1 MNEMTCIHC
10 GAPLDGRY
18 HLNGWLSSCG
28 VPAYECYNGCG
39 PLCDAGVDWYAEN
52 TIKTLA
58 GRMLINS
65 REAAVKE
72 QRLAVCRCPTALVS
86 EGVLRRDWDQPEEDA
101 AWKDL

>member
-1 MNEMTCIHC
+1 MIELRCVHC
-10 GAPLDGRY
+10 DKALVGRY
-18 HLNGWLSSCG
+18 HLSPWLSSIGNAC
-28 VPAYECYNGCG
+28 YECWDGTG
-39 PLCDAGVDWYAEN
+39 PACDAGIEWYDAN
-52 TIKTLA
+52 TIRTLA